1 MSTLYYNLISM
12 IATIINCITVIIGSL
27 IGLFI
32 KNHISKE
39 FKNIVQN
46 AAGLCTLLI
55 GISMGLATDSYVV
68 LLFSTILG
76 GLIGYSLKLDDGI
89 YNIGNYLER
98 KTINK
103 GEGDN
108 FAKGFLNASVLFC
121 SGAMSILG
129 PIQAGTVG
137 DYELL
142 LIKSFL
148 DGSMAI
154 VFAATYGI
162 GVMFSII
169 VIFIYQGFFT
179 LLGTFIS
186 PLLGE
191 AGLNE
196 LSAVGGLMILM
207 IAFNLLNIKKFKTAN
222 FLPSLILAPIF
233 IKIVPPAISWFI
245 KLLS

>member
-1 MSTLYYNLISM
+1 M
-12 IATIINCITVIIGSL
+12 IATIINCITVVLGSL

-39 FKNIVQN
+39 FKHIVES
-46 AAGLCTLLI
+46 AAGLTTLLI
-55 GISMGLATDSYVV
+55 GISMGLMTESYVV
-68 LLFSTILG
+68 LLFSIIIG
-76 GLIGYSLKLDDGI
+76 GLIGYSLKIHEGI
-89 YNIGNYLER
+89 FNLGNYLER

-103 GEGDN
+103 GEGDS

-129 PIQAGTVG
+129 PIQAGTVQ

-142 LIKSFL
+142 LLKSFL

-154 VFAATYGI
+154 VFSATYGI
-162 GVMFSII
+162 GVMFSVI
-169 VIFIYQGFFT
+169 VIFLYQGFFT
-179 LLGTFIS
+179 LVGSLVS
-186 PLLGE
+186 PLLGD

-207 IAFNLLNIKKFKTAN
+207 IAFNLLNLKKFKTAN
-222 FLPSLILAPIF
+222 YLPSLILAPIF
-233 IKIVPPAISWFI
+233 IKIIPSSIDWFI